1 MLKTLY
7 QQIKQYRTAALLT
20 PGFTALEVLMDVL
33 IPYVTASLIDKGIN
47 AGDMENVYFYGAIMM
62 GMALLSLVFGILGG
76 RCSAYASTGFAA
88 NLRAAMYRNIQRMA
102 FSDID
107 KYATS
112 GLITRMTTD
121 VNALQ
126 SAFQQIM
133 GISVRAPFKLLL
145 SILMCL
151 VIDARLSLIF
161 LIALVILSFSLYHI
175 ISRVARLFQQV
186 FVKYDDLNQSVQEN
200 ITGIRL
206 VKAFVREDYEN
217 AKFAK
222 AAENL
227 YKLYVKA
234 ESLMAWNHPIMNMV
248 VYGCI
253 IALSWM
259 GAHYIVEGTLTTG
272 ELTSLFTYV
281 MSILMSLMMLSMVF
295 VMLTQSAASA
305 KRVAEII
312 EEEPDIVNPANGI
325 TTIPDGSI
333 EFRQVRFDYKSKV
346 EGRRSKV
353 EGQRPKDEGR
363 SSLLVPP
370 SSHHS
375 SLLAPPSSQSPLS
388 EGEGSGVRL
397 PHKRSAL
404 YNITFSIKSGET
416 IGVIGG
422 TGSGKSTLVNL
433 ISRLYDPR
441 EGEVCVGGHNVK
453 DYDLTALRHAVSV
466 VLQQNI
472 LFSGTVLDNLRW
484 GNPDATLEECRYA
497 CQMAQADEFVSQM
510 PEGYDTQ
517 IEQGGTNVS
526 GGQKQRLC
534 IARAL
539 LKHPKILVLDDST
552 SACDTATD
560 AKIREAIHHQLPE
573 MTKII
578 IAQRI
583 LSVRDCDRILV
594 LDNGVVTGFDT
605 HDNLLK
611 TNTLYQEI
619 NAIQHE
625 DGGDFDDKSLTP
637 DPSLSERG
645 GTRKEERGARNEER
659 LRVGERS
666 SGMGG
671 ATFDLRPLK

>member
-1 MLKTLY
+1 MLKTLVK
-7 QQIKQYRTAALLT
+7 QIGEYRLASILT
-20 PGFTALEVLMDVL
+20 PIWTALEVSMDVL
-33 IPYVTASLIDKGIN
+33 IPYVTASLIDKGIT
-47 AGDMENVYFYGAIMM
+47 AGDMQNVYFYGTIML
-62 GMALLSLVFGILGG
+62 GMAMMSMVFGILGG

-88 NLRAAMYRNIQRMA
+88 NLRSAMYRNIQRLA

-107 KYATS
+107 KYALS

-126 SAFQQIM
+126 SAFQQIL
-133 GISVRAPFKLLL
+133 GVSVRAPFKLVL

-151 VIDARLSLIF
+151 VIDARLSLVF
-161 LIALVILSFSLYHI
+161 LVALLILSFSLYHI
-175 ISRVARLFQQV
+175 ISRVAKLFQQV
-186 FVKYDDLNQSVQEN
+186 FVKYDELNQSVQEN
-200 ITGIRL
+200 ISAIRL

-217 AKFAK
+217 EKFAR
-222 AAENL
+222 AADNL

-253 IALSWM
+253 IALSWL

-312 EEEPDIVNPANGI
+312 EEEPDIVNPEQPVYEIA
-325 TTIPDGSI
+325 DGSVA
-333 EFRQVRFDYKSKV
+333 FRGVRFDYARPTPGKS
-346 EGRRSKV
+346 R
-353 EGQRPKDEGR
+353 
-363 SSLLVPP
+363 
-370 SSHHS
+370 
-375 SLLAPPSSQSPLS
+375 
-388 EGEGSGVRL
+388 
-397 PHKRSAL
+397 RSAL
-404 YNITFSIKSGET
+404 YNVSFDIKSGET

-422 TGSGKSTLVNL
+422 TGSGKSSLVNL
-433 ISRLYDPR
+433 VSRLYDVT
-441 EGEVCVGGHNVK
+441 EGEVLVGGRNVK
-453 DYDLTALRHAVSV
+453 EYDLTALRNAVSV
-466 VLQQNI
+466 VLQNNI
-472 LFSGTVLDNLRW
+472 LFSGTILDNLRW
-484 GNPDATLEECRYA
+484 GNGEATEEDCRRA
-497 CQMAQADEFVSQM
+497 CQMACADEFIDQM
-510 PEGYDTQ
+510 PEGYHTR

-539 LKHPKILVLDDST
+539 LKKPQILVLDDST

-560 AKIREAIHHQLPE
+560 AKIRKAIHTQLPD

-583 LSVRDCDRILV
+583 SSVEHCDRILV
-594 LDNGVVTGFDT
+594 MDNGVVTGFDT

-611 TNTLYQEI
+611 TNALYQEI
-619 NAIQHE
+619 YAIQE
-625 DGGDFDDKSLTP
+625 ADMGDFDQKGWNSESRQASLDGRVVT
-637 DPSLSERG
+637 DERETKG
-645 GTRKEERGARNEER
+645 GG
-659 LRVGERS
+659 V
-666 SGMGG
+666 
-671 ATFDLRPLK
+671 

>member
-47 AGDMENVYFYGAIMM
+47 AGDMENVYFYGVIMM

-312 EEEPDIVNPANGI
+312 EEEPDIVNPTNGI

-333 EFRQVRFDYKSKV
+333 EFRQVRFDYKSKD
-346 EGRRSKV
+346 EGQRSKV
-353 EGQRPKDEGR
+353 EGQRSKVEGQR
-363 SSLLVPP
+363 SKVEG
-370 SSHHS
+370 HS
-375 SLLAPPSSQSPLS
+375 SLLAPPSSHRSSLLAPPS
-388 EGEGSGVRL
+388 SKKN
-397 PHKRSAL
+397 HKRSAL

-472 LFSGTVLDNLRW
+472 LFSGTILDNLRW

-637 DPSLSERG
+637 DPSPSERG
-645 GTRKEERGARNEER
+645 VCEERGARNEEGGTRNEER

-671 ATFDLRPLK
+671 ATFDL